1 MPLGSGL
8 ELLNMFCRIET
19 YTGPLREVIYIMS
32 SSENYGQ
39 SLLGNVLK
47 RSIFPTLII
56 VIIVNINV

>member
-8 ELLNMFCRIET
+8 RLLNMICRT
-19 YTGPLREVIYIMS
+19 YTGPLREIIHIMA

-47 RSIFPTLII
+47 RPIFPTLIL